1 MTEAPFNNVN
11 NGMAHVASN
20 YSVADTVNK
29 LDATAKSMGL
39 TVFAR
44 IDFAADAKTV
54 GLELK
59 PKQLLIFGNPKGGT
73 PLMISAPS
81 LPIDLPMNILVWED
95 DEAKVWLSNN
105 DADYLGKR
113 HQLAQEQVAGLS
125 NLTGSLV
132 SKSGVAS

>member
-1 MTEAPFNNVN
+1 
-11 NGMAHVASN
+11 
-20 YSVADTVNK
+20 
-29 LDATAKSMGL
+29 MGL

-44 IDFAADAKTV
+44 IDCAADAKTV

-81 LPIDLPMNILVWED
+81 LAIDLPMKILVWQD

-113 HQLAQEQVAGLS
+113 HQLVQEQVAGLS

>member
-1 MTEAPFNNVN
+1 MTEAPFNNIN
-11 NGMAHVASN
+11 NGMVHAVSN
-20 YSVADTVNK
+20 YSVADTVDK

-44 IDFAADAKTV
+44 IDFAADANTV

-81 LPIDLPMNILVWED
+81 LAIDLPMKILVWED
-95 DEAKVWLSNN
+95 DEARVWLSNN
-105 DADYLGKR
+105 EADYLGKR
-113 HQLAQEQVAGLS
+113 HQLAHEQVAGLS
-125 NLTGSLV
+125 NLTDSLV
-132 SKSGVAS
+132 SKSGVTL

>member
-81 LPIDLPMNILVWED
+81 LAIDLPMNILVWED